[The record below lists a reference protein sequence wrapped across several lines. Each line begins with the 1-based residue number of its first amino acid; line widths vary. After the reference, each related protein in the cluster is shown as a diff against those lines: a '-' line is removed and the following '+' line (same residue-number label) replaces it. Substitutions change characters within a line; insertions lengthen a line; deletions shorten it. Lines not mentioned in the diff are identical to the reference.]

1 MAGQTRGMGAE
12 PVGMSLSVR
21 ALGEQLGSFWNRLE
35 RGPRRLLAGAAA
47 LALAAVVAVAFLG
60 HRAPAMA
67 PLFSHLN
74 SQDAAAI
81 TQQLQSQGV
90 PYQLADQ
97 GQTVL
102 VPADQVYKL
111 RLDMAAKGLPSSGV
125 VGFESMNS
133 LPLGA
138 TSFQQ
143 QVAYLRALEG
153 ELTRTIL
160 QIQGVAGARVHIN
173 LPQPSVFVSQQQPAS
188 AAVMVEM
195 APGQLLE
202 PDQVAGIR
210 HLVAASVPDLKPE
223 DVVIVDQ
230 YGRSLDT
237 ASGDQAAAGP
247 AGYAQQR
254 AFEQDLQQ
262 SVTGLLQQ
270 VFGSTPVAVRVSASL
285 DMNQRTIQND
295 TYTPP
300 AGAGG
305 NGGLAQSVHQ
315 LQEQFSGTG
324 LPPGGLAGSA
334 SNLPPGA
341 TVPTYPAGGNGGTN
355 TYTQTDTTTDYLV
368 NHIQEQ
374 IKVAPGAIQ
383 RLSVAVVVG
392 ANLTPAQQ
400 QAVQRVVEA
409 AVGAN
414 AQRGDVVTVLG
425 MPFRSA
431 RPAATQPATAPRPSL
446 LQPPYVYALAAAALL
461 LLLLAVAVALAAR
474 SRRRAQ
480 AQLEEMQA
488 LLARRQEAPSPQPA
502 PAAAAEPPRDG
513 RAVLE
518 RARRL
523 ALADPETA
531 ANVIRSWLSEN

>member
-1 MAGQTRGMGAE
+1 
-12 PVGMSLSVR
+12 MSLSVR
-21 ALGEQLGSFWNRLE
+21 GMGDQLKAFWGRLE
-35 RGPRRLLAGAAA
+35 RPQRWLLAAVGV
-47 LALAAVVAVAFLG
+47 LALAAVVAVGLLG
-60 HRAPAMA
+60 HRGPAMA
-67 PLFSHLN
+67 PLFSRLQA
-74 SQDAAAI
+74 QDAAAI
-81 TQQLQSQGV
+81 VQQLQSQGV

-97 GQTVL
+97 GQTIL

-133 LPLGA
+133 LPLGS

-160 QIQGVAGARVHIN
+160 QINGVAGARVHIN
-173 LPQPSVFVSQQQPAS
+173 LPQQSVFVSQQQPAS

-230 YGRSLDT
+230 YGRSLDAGSGGQ
-237 ASGDQAAAGP
+237 ASAGP

-262 SVTGLLQQ
+262 SVTSLLQQ

-285 DMNQRTIQND
+285 DMDQRTIQND
-295 TYTPP
+295 TYSQP
-300 AGAGG
+300 AGASA

-324 LPPGGLAGSA
+324 MPPGGLAGSA

-341 TVPTYPAGGNGGTN
+341 SVPTYPAAGNGGTS

-392 ANLTPAQQ
+392 TNLTPAQQ
-400 QAVQRVVEA
+400 QAVQQVVEA

-425 MPFRSA
+425 MPFRSVK
-431 RPAATQPATAPRPSL
+431 PAAPRQAAAPRPTL
-446 LQPPYVYALAAAALL
+446 LEPPYVYALAGALL
-461 LLLLAVAVALAAR
+461 LLLVLGAALLRAAAA
-474 SRRRAQ
+474 RRRAQ
-480 AQLEEMQA
+480 ARLEEMQA
-488 LLARRQEAPSPQPA
+488 LLARRPETTTAQ
-502 PAAAAEPPRDG
+502 PAAAVPAEPPRDG
-513 RAVLE
+513 KAALE

-531 ANVIRSWLSEN
+531 ANVIRSWLSDN